1 MQLVE
6 VDTVVRGQ
14 DPHTALVAHSQTT
27 LRRGLEYGEPVVLL
41 VGGRD
46 HYAARVRD
54 IEFEPED
61 TVYVLDLSVRLPA
74 DLAEERLAGLTP
86 DHDLPMHEL
95 VDLLGD
101 LRRMPP
107 TRAEPLADPGTEP
120 GTNPGTDPGRDAD
133 EPEDVLAAYA

>member
-6 VDTVVRGQ
+6 VDRVVRGQ
-14 DPHTALVAHSQTT
+14 DAHTAVVAHSQTS

-46 HYAARVRD
+46 HYAAKVRD
-54 IEFEPED
+54 IEFEADD
-61 TVYVLDLSVRLPA
+61 TVYVLDLSVRLPP

-86 DHDLPMHEL
+86 DHDLELHEL
-95 VDLLGD
+95 VDLLGE

-107 TRAEPLADPGTEP
+107 TQADP
-120 GTNPGTDPGRDAD
+120 TND
-133 EPEDVLAAYA
+133 PEDCLQQLAGYA